1 MTELTV
7 DTKSQLVSTYT
18 LMTRRR
24 MLLCFGSW
32 RSHLNSD
39 SMLVFPLHV
48 IDVPGH
54 SSHGVNG
61 LLNHLVALLV
71 WIEVLGNFL

>member
-1 MTELTV
+1 M
-7 DTKSQLVSTYT
+7 STDAII
-18 LMTRRR
+18 TRRR
-24 MLLCFGSW
+24 TLLSFGSW

-39 SMLVFPLHV
+39 SMFVFPLHV

-54 SSHGVNG
+54 SGHGVNG

-71 WIEVLGNFL
+71 WIEVPGNFL